1 MLELKEYT
9 KEEVAKEFNI
19 KADKAV
25 NITRKLAQQGYSFQT
40 SGRGQTYRIL
50 ITAKPQQGLR
60 EFFKEY
66 FDIDIRF
73 EERTAHLLKLILSPF
88 GNDLLKTTPQTIS
101 HFTYINK
108 HLVKE
113 YVDRF
118 IEVGF
123 LKVNEFEETY
133 YATKRDY
140 GEIENNGDYLFYYE
154 MRLLTQEE
162 YLKAY
167 QAFYE
172 IYDACMADIDNNP
185 EMIPE
190 LALIFANSA
199 KRDAIGGWWVC
210 KDEINHPL
218 YINKKWKHLP
228 QLLSLLEQYSYQEY
242 KHPYKGNSERDLLT
256 WQKKWEDIERK
267 LQEKKERMMK
277 LEEENREYKRKDN
290 EQKREIEELR
300 RMVESLL
307 KREQTATTN
316 TNKNSPLLEMLQV
329 KTAYPNSD
337 DMFEIIK
344 AENKA
349 QEENNDKLDNFL
361 VESVFDGVKMPACE
375 TVGERLRRIAEE
387 RKKKY
392 DY

>member
-50 ITAKPQQGLR
+50 ITAKPQQGLK

-242 KHPYKGNSERDLLT
+242 KHPYKGNSERDLLA

-329 KTAYPNSD
+329 KTVYPNSD

-349 QEENNDKLDNFL
+349 QEENNNKLDNFL
-361 VESVFDGVKMPACE
+361 VESVFDGAKMPACE

>member
-9 KEEVAKEFNI
+9 KEELAKELKVSI
-19 KADKAV
+19 RTDI
-25 NITRKLAQQGYSFQT
+25 ITRKLTQQGYSFQT

-73 EERTAHLLKLILSPF
+73 EERTAHLLNLILSPF

-140 GEIENNGDYLFYYE
+140 GEKEDNGDYFFYYE
-154 MRLLTQEE
+154 MRLLTLEE

-167 QAFYE
+167 KAFYE
-172 IYDACMADIDNNP
+172 VYDMCMVNIDDNP

-190 LALIFANSA
+190 LALMAGNIA

-242 KHPYKGNSERDLLT
+242 RHPYKGNATKDQLA
-256 WQKKWEDIERK
+256 WQRKWEDIERK
-267 LQEKKERMMK
+267 LQKKRECVMK
-277 LEEENREYKRKDN
+277 LKEENK
-290 EQKREIEELR
+290 EQKREIEEQKRENKELR
-300 RMVESLL
+300 RMIESLL
-307 KREQTATTN
+307 KREQPTN
-316 TNKNSPLLEMLQV
+316 TNENSPLLEMLQV

-337 DMFEIIK
+337 DMFEIVK

-349 QEENNDKLDNFL
+349 QEGNNNKLDNFL

>member
-1 MLELKEYT
+1 MLDLKEYT
-9 KEEVAKEFNI
+9 KEELAKELKVSI
-19 KADKAV
+19 RTDI
-25 NITRKLAQQGYSFQT
+25 ITRKLAQQGYSFQT

-50 ITAKPQQGLR
+50 ITAKPQQGLK

-242 KHPYKGNSERDLLT
+242 KHPYKGNSERDLLA

-329 KTAYPNSD
+329 KTVYPNSD

-349 QEENNDKLDNFL
+349 QEENNNKLDNFL
-361 VESVFDGVKMPACE
+361 VESVFDGAKMPACE

>member
-50 ITAKPQQGLR
+50 ITAKPQQGLK

-140 GEIENNGDYLFYYE
+140 GEIEDNGDYLFYYE

-242 KHPYKGNSERDLLT
+242 KHPYKGNSERDLLA

-349 QEENNDKLDNFL
+349 QEENNNKLDNFL
-361 VESVFDGVKMPACE
+361 VESVFDGAKMPACE

>member
-1 MLELKEYT
+1 MLDLKEYT

-25 NITRKLAQQGYSFQT
+25 NITRKLTQQGYSFQT

-66 FDIDIRF
+66 FNIDIRF

-242 KHPYKGNSERDLLT
+242 RHPYKGNSERDLLA

-290 EQKREIEELR
+290 EQKREIEELI

-307 KREQTATTN
+307 KREQTAN

-349 QEENNDKLDNFL
+349 QEENNNKLDNFL

-375 TVGERLRRIAEE
+375 TVGERLRRIVEE

>member
-50 ITAKPQQGLR
+50 ITAKPQQGLK

-123 LKVNEFEETY
+123 LKINEFEETY

-140 GEIENNGDYLFYYE
+140 GEIEDNGDYLFYYE

-242 KHPYKGNSERDLLT
+242 KHPYKGNSERDLLA

-290 EQKREIEELR
+290 EQKCEIEELR

-316 TNKNSPLLEMLQV
+316 TNKNSPLLEMLQA

-349 QEENNDKLDNFL
+349 QEENNNKLDNFL
-361 VESVFDGVKMPACE
+361 VESVFDGAKMPACE

>member
-1 MLELKEYT
+1 MLDLKEYT
-9 KEEVAKEFNI
+9 KEEIAKEFNI

-25 NITRKLAQQGYSFQT
+25 NITRKLTQQGYSFQT

-73 EERTAHLLKLILSPF
+73 EERTAHLLNLILSPF

-113 YVDRF
+113 YIDRF

-123 LKVNEFEETY
+123 LKINDFEETY
-133 YATKRDY
+133 YATKREY
-140 GEIENNGDYLFYYE
+140 GETDDEGNYLFFYE

-167 QAFYE
+167 KAFYE
-172 IYDACMADIDNNP
+172 IYDMCMLGIEDNP

-190 LALIFANSA
+190 LALMAGNSA
-199 KRDAIGGWWVC
+199 KKDAINGWWVC
-210 KDEINHPL
+210 EDKVNHPL
-218 YINKKWKHLP
+218 YINKKWKPLP
-228 QLLSLLEQYSYQEY
+228 QLLLLLEQYPFQEY
-242 KHPYKGNSERDLLT
+242 RHPYKGNAIKDSIE
-256 WQKKWEDIERK
+256 WEKKCENIERK
-267 LQEKKERMMK
+267 LKEKRDLMMK
-277 LEEENREYKRKDN
+277 LEKENK
-290 EQKREIEELR
+290 EQKREIEELK

-307 KREQTATTN
+307 KREKPQTTTAN
-316 TNKNSPLLEMLQV
+316 ENSPLLEMLQV
-329 KTAYPNSD
+329 KTAYPESD
-337 DMFEIIK
+337 DMSKIIEAEHK
-344 AENKA
+344 AE
-349 QEENNDKLDNFL
+349 EERKERVDNFL
-361 VESVFDGVKMPACE
+361 IEDVFDKTEMSACE
-375 TVGERLRRIAEE
+375 TVGERLKRIAEE
-387 RKKKY
+387 RKKRY

>member
-9 KEEVAKEFNI
+9 KEEVAKELKVSI
-19 KADKAV
+19 RTDI
-25 NITRKLAQQGYSFQT
+25 ITRKLAQQGYSFQT

-50 ITAKPQQGLR
+50 ITAKPQQGLK

-242 KHPYKGNSERDLLT
+242 KHPYKGNSERDLLA

-329 KTAYPNSD
+329 KTVYPNSD

-349 QEENNDKLDNFL
+349 QEENNNKLDNFL
-361 VESVFDGVKMPACE
+361 VESVFDGAKMPACE

>member
-9 KEEVAKEFNI
+9 KEEIAKEFNI

-25 NITRKLAQQGYSFQT
+25 NITRKLTQQGYSFQT

-50 ITAKPQQGLR
+50 ITAKPLQGLR

-140 GEIENNGDYLFYYE
+140 GEIEDNGDYLFYYE

-172 IYDACMADIDNNP
+172 VYDMCMINIDDNP

-190 LALIFANSA
+190 LALMAGNNA
-199 KRDAIGGWWVC
+199 KKDAIGGWWVC
-210 KDEINHPL
+210 QDEINHPL

-242 KHPYKGNSERDLLT
+242 RHPYKGNADKDYLV
-256 WQKKWEDIERK
+256 WQKKCEDIERK

-277 LEEENREYKRKDN
+277 LEKENK

-307 KREQTATTN
+307 KREQPQTAN
-316 TNKNSPLLEMLQV
+316 ENSPLLEMLQV

-349 QEENNDKLDNFL
+349 QEENNNKLDNFL

>member
-1 MLELKEYT
+1 MLDLKEYT
-9 KEEVAKEFNI
+9 KEELAKELKVSI
-19 KADKAV
+19 RTDI
-25 NITRKLAQQGYSFQT
+25 ITRKLTQQGYSFQT

-73 EERTAHLLKLILSPF
+73 EERTAHLLNLILSPF
-88 GNDLLKTTPQTIS
+88 GNELLKTTPQTIS

-123 LKVNEFEETY
+123 LKINEFEETY

-140 GEIENNGDYLFYYE
+140 DEADENGDYLFYYE

-172 IYDACMADIDNNP
+172 VYDMCMTNIDDNP
-185 EMIPE
+185 DMIPE
-190 LALIFANSA
+190 LALMAGNSA
-199 KRDAIGGWWVC
+199 KKDAIGGWWVC
-210 KDEINHPL
+210 QDEINHPL

-242 KHPYKGNSERDLLT
+242 RHPYKGNSEKDLLV
-256 WQKKWEDIERK
+256 WQKKCEDIERK

-277 LEEENREYKRKDN
+277 LEKENK

-300 RMVESLL
+300 RMVEALL
-307 KREQTATTN
+307 KREKPQTTN
-316 TNKNSPLLEMLQV
+316 ANENSPLLEMLQV
-329 KTAYPNSD
+329 KTVYPNSD

-349 QEENNDKLDNFL
+349 QEENNDKLDSFL

>member
-50 ITAKPQQGLR
+50 ITAKPQQGLK

-140 GEIENNGDYLFYYE
+140 GEIEDNGDYLFYYE
-154 MRLLTQEE
+154 MRLLTLEE

-167 QAFYE
+167 KAFYE
-172 IYDACMADIDNNP
+172 IYDMCMVNIDDNP

-190 LALIFANSA
+190 LALMAGNSA

-242 KHPYKGNSERDLLT
+242 RHPYKGNAEKDQLV
-256 WQKKWEDIERK
+256 WQRKCEDIERK

-277 LEEENREYKRKDN
+277 LEKENREYKRKDN

-307 KREQTATTN
+307 KREQPTN

-349 QEENNDKLDNFL
+349 QEENNNKLDNFL
-361 VESVFDGVKMPACE
+361 VESVFDGAKMPACE

>member
-1 MLELKEYT
+1 MLDLKEYT

-73 EERTAHLLKLILSPF
+73 EERTAHLLKLILSPL

-140 GEIENNGDYLFYYE
+140 GEIEDNGDYLFYYE

-172 IYDACMADIDNNP
+172 IYDACMVDIDNNP

-199 KRDAIGGWWVC
+199 KRDAISGWWVC

-242 KHPYKGNSERDLLT
+242 RHPYKGNSERDLLA

-307 KREQTATTN
+307 KREQTAH

-349 QEENNDKLDNFL
+349 QEENNNKLDNFL